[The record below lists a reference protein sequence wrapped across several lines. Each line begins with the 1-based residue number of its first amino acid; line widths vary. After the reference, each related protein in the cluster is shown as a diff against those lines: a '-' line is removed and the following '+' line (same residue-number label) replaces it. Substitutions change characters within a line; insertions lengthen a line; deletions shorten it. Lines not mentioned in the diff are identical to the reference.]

1 MEMLLSLSL
10 SPLSEG
16 EKRGV
21 GLLPEGLVCTENDL
35 AFLQHVETIQQHQR
49 LQVVIDTTYICQ
61 LVNCATLLHAL
72 VPIEIANILS

>member
-10 SPLSEG
+10 SPLSER

-49 LQVVIDTTYICQ
+49 LQVVIDI
-61 LVNCATLLHAL
+61 H
-72 VPIEIANILS
+72 LSVSELRQPSTCIGAYRNS